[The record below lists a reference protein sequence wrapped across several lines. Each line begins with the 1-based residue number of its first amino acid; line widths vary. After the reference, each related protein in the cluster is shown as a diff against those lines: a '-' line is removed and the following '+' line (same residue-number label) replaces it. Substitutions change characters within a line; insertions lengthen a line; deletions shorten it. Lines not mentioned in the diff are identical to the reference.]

1 MSGIARRLMGA
12 SEKPLSLNYIT
23 NVVLNQSGVTKT
35 FSSVSLGQARSDRLI
50 VVVVGAI
57 RGDSTGQ
64 RRIASA
70 TIAGISANIVSNT
83 NPYQNTVAAII
94 YAEVPTG
101 ATGDVVITFEGN
113 SGSNVMS
120 ADATIGVYAIY
131 DAKSTTPI
139 DSDYSSATTTPSITL
154 DTAARGAAIF
164 MCSGGFNSTSIS
176 WSSGVTQN
184 FLVTE
189 ATSRVRSAA
198 STQTSS
204 TSITATATVTG
215 ANGFMSGASWR

>member
-23 NVVLNQSGVTKT
+23 NVVLNQSGATKT

-57 RGDSTGQ
+57 RGDATGN

-70 TIAGISANIVSNT
+70 TIAGVTATIVSNT
-83 NPYQNTVAAII
+83 NPYRASVAAII

-101 ATGDVVITFEGN
+101 TAGDVVVTFEGD
-113 SGSNVMS
+113 STSNVMAS
-120 ADATIGVYAIY
+120 DATIGVYAIY
-131 DAKSTTPI
+131 DAKSTTPV
-139 DSDYSSATTTPSITL
+139 DSDNAFATTTPSVTI

-189 ATSRVRSAA
+189 ATNRVRSAA

-204 TSITATATVTG
+204 TNITATATVTG